1 MTILIIVWYVIAV
14 SLWGAAGYYGYKKT
28 LTEKAIKFKERM
40 KNVEKIE
47 EEMLEEAKKKAERI
61 AQQAEEKSEKALQ
74 QAEERAQ
81 KIEDQRLQ
89 KMEVIQNRLLAREE
103 KMDEKLERLEEE
115 KVKLN
120 EKQKELEEAIV
131 QQMTKLAEVAG
142 LSKEEAKELLFQNVE
157 KEYQKDM
164 EIFIEKLKT
173 IKKEEADKESAMIV
187 ARALPRVAVDSVN
200 EFTTKTVDLPNED
213 FKWKLIWRE
222 GRNISFFEKVTW
234 VELIVDDTPLVVRLS
249 SFDAEKRYVASLVL
263 QRLVKDG
270 RINPFYI
277 EKTFNEV
284 MAELENLF
292 IEKWKEALTIL
303 NLTMMKP
310 EIVKMI
316 WQYYLRYSY
325 GQNLRSHSIEVAKIS
340 EAIATELGLD
350 STLAKKAGLLH
361 DIWKISVTTWE
372 SHALIWWELLR
383 KRGMDQAIIN
393 AAEAHH
399 YDVPIDNPIARVV
412 AAADAIS
419 ASRPWARFNTKEL
432 FIEKMTELEKLIYE
446 IPGIDKVHI
455 MQAWREIMVYVNPQ
469 EIPDIDVEKLLKAI
483 WDKIDEKLD
492 YPGII
497 RLTGIR
503 EMKIIQ
509 FLR

>member
-1 MTILIIVWYVIAV
+1 MTISIIIGYVVAI
-14 SLWGAAGYYGYKKT
+14 SLWGAAGYYVYKRS

-47 EEMLEEAKKKAERI
+47 EEMLAEAKKKTERI
-61 AQQAEEKSEKALQ
+61 ILQAEEKSEKSLL

-115 KVKLN
+115 KTKLSD
-120 EKQKELEEAIV
+120 KQKELEESIV
-131 QQMTKLAEVAG
+131 RQMEKIAEVAS
-142 LSKEEAKELLFQNVE
+142 LSKEEAKDILFKNVE
-157 KEYQKDM
+157 QEYQRDLI
-164 EIFIEKLKT
+164 EFIEKLKT

-187 ARALPRVAVDSVN
+187 ARALPRIAVDSVN

-213 FKWKLIWRE
+213 FKWKLIGRE

-234 VELIVDDTPLVVRLS
+234 VELIVDDTPLLVRLS
-249 SFDAEKRYVASLVL
+249 SFDSEKRYVAANVL

-277 EKTFNEV
+277 EKTYNEV
-284 MAELENLF
+284 MADLENLF
-292 IEKWKEALTIL
+292 IEKGKEALTIL

-361 DIWKISVTTWE
+361 DIWKITVTTWA

-383 KRGMDQAIIN
+383 KRWMDPIIIN

-399 YDVPIDNPIARVV
+399 YDVPIDNPISRVV
-412 AAADAIS
+412 TAADAIS

-432 FIEKMTELEKLIYE
+432 FIDKMIELEKLIYE
-446 IPGIDKVHI
+446 IPWIDKVHI
-455 MQAWREIMVYVNPQ
+455 MQAWREIMVYVNPHD
-469 EIPDIDVEKLLKAI
+469 IPDIDVEKLLKAI

-503 EMKIIQ
+503 ETKIIQ